1 MPISHTHPLPV
12 DHAAHPR
19 RGVRALKRLAL
30 WGTGLALS
38 VVATAAL
45 VWGAIQ
51 WDSNFHEVEPQR
63 FYRSAQMDGPALR
76 QAIKQHGIKTV
87 LNLRG
92 TNRGEPWYEQELSVT
107 QAEGVTHL
115 DMSLSAYRELSPAQM
130 AELARLMA
138 DAPKP
143 LLVHCESGADRTGL
157 ASALYKLSQGVP
169 LTQASDELSARYGHF
184 PMLVPRSA
192 AMDRSL
198 TRYAA
203 SLGTAP
209 ANATA
214 TTAP

>member
-1 MPISHTHPLPV
+1 MPISHMYPMPV

-30 WGTGLALS
+30 WGAGITLS

-45 VWGAIQ
+45 VWGTIQ
-51 WDSNFHEVEPQR
+51 WGGNLHEVEPGR

-76 QAIKQHGIKTV
+76 QTIKLHGIKTV

-92 TNRGEPWYEQELSVT
+92 TNRGEPWYDQELSVT
-107 QAEGVTHL
+107 QADGVTHL

-138 DAPKP
+138 NAPKP

-169 LTQASDELSARYGHF
+169 LDQASDELSARYGHL
-184 PMLVPRSA
+184 PLLVPRSA

-198 TRYAA
+198 ASYAA

-214 TTAP
+214 TSAP

>member
-1 MPISHTHPLPV
+1 MPISHMHSMPV

-30 WGTGLALS
+30 WGAAITLS

-45 VWGAIQ
+45 VWGTIQ
-51 WDSNFHEVEPQR
+51 WGGNLHEVEPGR

-76 QAIKQHGIKTV
+76 QTIKLHGIKTV

-92 TNRGEPWYEQELSVT
+92 TNRGEPWYDQELSVT
-107 QAEGVTHL
+107 QADGVTHL

-138 DAPKP
+138 NAPKP

-169 LTQASDELSARYGHF
+169 LDQASDELSARYGHL
-184 PMLVPRSA
+184 PLLVPRSA

-198 TRYAA
+198 ASYAA

-214 TTAP
+214 TSAP